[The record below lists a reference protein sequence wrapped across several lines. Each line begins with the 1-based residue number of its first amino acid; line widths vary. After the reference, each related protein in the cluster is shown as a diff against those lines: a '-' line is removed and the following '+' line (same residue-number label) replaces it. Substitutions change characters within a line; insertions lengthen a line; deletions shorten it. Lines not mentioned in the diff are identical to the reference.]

1 MNYSKELKDALLRR
15 MLPPN
20 NESITK
26 ISKEE
31 GISEQTLR
39 NWRDKA
45 RRDGCA
51 APGTD
56 ALPDDWSTQD
66 KFLVVVETAS
76 MNETELAEY
85 ARKKGLYVE
94 QIKSWKDACL
104 NANGGVAKEAARLNR
119 ELKDSEK
126 ECKKLEKELQRK
138 EKALAELNAYKLK
151 EQATKIASEKG
162 LDISL
167 LTFFNFETVKA
178 EEINSKIE
186 EVSNAFNKAVEK
198 AVNERLKE
206 DTPIEKS
213 GFDNTKNKSIAR
225 ASY

>member
-1 MNYSKELKDALLRR
+1 MEGQDNNPNNVNAGANTESVGADNQNTGANNPVTFDDFLKDGKNQAEFDKRVQKAI
-15 MLPPN
+15 N
-20 NESITK
+20 TAKSNW
-26 ISKEE
+26 EE
-31 GISEQTLR
+31 I
-39 NWRDKA
+39 
-45 RRDGCA
+45 
-51 APGTD
+51 
-56 ALPDDWSTQD
+56 
-66 KFLVVVETAS
+66 
-76 MNETELAEY
+76 MN
-85 ARKKGLYVE
+85 
-94 QIKSWKDACL
+94 
-104 NANGGVAKEAARLNR
+104 
-119 ELKDSEK
+119 SEK
-126 ECKKLEKELQRK
+126 SEAEKLAKMNKEQKLEYQAQKEKLDK

-162 LDISL
+162 MDISL

-206 DTPIEKS
+206 DTPIEKT